1 MNESNLVQKFI
12 WFSERAILLT
22 IALATLFASASEI
35 IRIISVKEVNL
46 SDLFLLFI
54 YAEVLGMVASFYA
67 NNRIPVTL
75 PLIIAMTALTR
86 MIIQE
91 SKDLNAINIIY
102 EAIEHIEKRL
112 SGLLEPDLKEISLGS
127 AEVQKI
133 FKVSKFGK
141 IAGSKVIN
149 GEIKSKSKARIIRD
163 GVVVYNGEIQS
174 IFREKNQ
181 VKEVGTGLEC
191 GISIKDF
198 IDFKE
203 KDVIESYLAEEIQRS
218 I

>member
-35 IRIISVKEVNL
+35 IRIISVEEVNL

-102 EAIEHIEKRL
+102 EATGILIL
-112 SGLLEPDLKEISLGS
+112 AISAYIMTLKDKISL
-127 AEVQKI
+127 K
-133 FKVSKFGK
+133 KLLL
-141 IAGSKVIN
+141 
-149 GEIKSKSKARIIRD
+149 
-163 GVVVYNGEIQS
+163 
-174 IFREKNQ
+174 REK
-181 VKEVGTGLEC
+181 
-191 GISIKDF
+191 
-198 IDFKE
+198 ID
-203 KDVIESYLAEEIQRS
+203 ESDIPD
-218 I
+218 

>member
-35 IRIISVKEVNL
+35 IRIISVGEVNL

-67 NNRIPVTL
+67 NNRIPFTL

-102 EAIEHIEKRL
+102 EATGILIL
-112 SGLLEPDLKEISLGS
+112 AISAYIMTLKDKISL
-127 AEVQKI
+127 K
-133 FKVSKFGK
+133 KLLL
-141 IAGSKVIN
+141 
-149 GEIKSKSKARIIRD
+149 
-163 GVVVYNGEIQS
+163 
-174 IFREKNQ
+174 REK
-181 VKEVGTGLEC
+181 
-191 GISIKDF
+191 
-198 IDFKE
+198 ID
-203 KDVIESYLAEEIQRS
+203 ESDIPD
-218 I
+218 

>member
-1 MNESNLVQKFI
+1 MNDSNLVQKFI

-35 IRIISVKEVNL
+35 IRIISVEEVNL

-102 EAIEHIEKRL
+102 EATGILIL
-112 SGLLEPDLKEISLGS
+112 AISAYIMTLKDKISL
-127 AEVQKI
+127 K
-133 FKVSKFGK
+133 KLLL
-141 IAGSKVIN
+141 
-149 GEIKSKSKARIIRD
+149 
-163 GVVVYNGEIQS
+163 
-174 IFREKNQ
+174 REK
-181 VKEVGTGLEC
+181 
-191 GISIKDF
+191 
-198 IDFKE
+198 ID
-203 KDVIESYLAEEIQRS
+203 ESDIPD
-218 I
+218 